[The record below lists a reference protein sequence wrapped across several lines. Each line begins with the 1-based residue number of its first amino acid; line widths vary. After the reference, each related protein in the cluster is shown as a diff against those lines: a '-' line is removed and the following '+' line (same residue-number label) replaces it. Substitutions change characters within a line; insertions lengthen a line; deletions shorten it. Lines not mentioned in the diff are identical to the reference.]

1 MYCTNPNFIWGKG
14 FIPCRKCQACTI
26 AKKKE
31 WADRLIIESTY
42 WPYKYFVSMTYA
54 PENLP
59 EDLSLRP
66 QDMIDWKKRLGY
78 YFGRVPQLYYCGE
91 YGDCGDLPHYHA
103 IVFCDEDG
111 FEKILKSWT
120 LGRISVDNCT
130 PERCAYCTG
139 YCTEKLDK
147 PERTDGR
154 QPEFHGA
161 SRKPPLGYRLM
172 YEILEKMAKDDGFR
186 ERILRHVYPPYSVS
200 IGGKNIRLPPYI
212 RNKLRYIWK
221 EYNEEKQKAFIAQK
235 NFEAKLVLSKIKEN
249 LQKLHVLEPDEKP
262 FEFENLKGEKVSVA
276 PRMPTWKHMKF
287 KARELYESLEQR
299 NRKGYNIKHRR
310 L

>member
-14 FIPCRKCQACTI
+14 FIPCRKCQACVI

-91 YGDCGDLPHYHA
+91 YGDKGDLPHYHA
-103 IVFCDEDG
+103 IVFCDKDG
-111 FEKILKSWT
+111 FEQILKSWT
-120 LGRISVDNCT
+120 LGRISVDKCT
-130 PERCAYCTG
+130 AERCAYCTG

-154 QPEFHGA
+154 HPEFHGA
-161 SRKPPLGYRLM
+161 SRKPPLGYRLL
-172 YEILEKMAKDDGFR
+172 YEILEKMAIDDGFR

-235 NFEAKLVLSKIKEN
+235 NFEAKLVLIKIKEN
-249 LQKLHVLEPDEKP
+249 LQKLHVLEPDEQP
-262 FEFENLKGEKVSVA
+262 FEFENLKGEKISIA

-287 KARELYESLEQR
+287 KARELYESLENR
-299 NRKGYNIKHRR
+299 NRKAYNIKHKR